1 MKSLAERA
9 EGLTH
14 RLKGVG
20 ATISGLKEKANQKK
34 TGGIKSSKEDG
45 QEERKERRVHF
56 RAEVQMHEL

>member
-9 EGLTH
+9 EALAH

-20 ATISGLKEKANQKK
+20 ATSGLKEKANQKK

>member
-9 EGLTH
+9 EGLTL

-20 ATISGLKEKANQKK
+20 ASGLKEKANQKK
-34 TGGIKSSKEDG
+34 MGGIKSSKEDG

>member
-20 ATISGLKEKANQKK
+20 ASGLREKGNTQKK